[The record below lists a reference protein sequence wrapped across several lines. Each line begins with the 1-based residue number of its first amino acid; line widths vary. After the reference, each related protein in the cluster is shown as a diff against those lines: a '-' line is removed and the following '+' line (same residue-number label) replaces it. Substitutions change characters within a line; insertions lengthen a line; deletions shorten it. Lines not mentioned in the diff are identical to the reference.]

1 VKLKVQ
7 MATIIANIML
17 MISYNVVKNLFYSDT
32 VHLMSL

>member
-7 MATIIANIML
+7 MAAIIANIML
-17 MISYNVVKNLFYSDT
+17 MISYNVVENLFYSDT